1 MDAIDQQIL
10 DLLQDD
16 PRTTQQEIARRVKL
30 SQPSVA
36 ERIRKLEEQG
46 IITGYVATVDARK
59 LGRDITVF
67 IGVGIE
73 HPRHLE
79 GFAWKVLAHP
89 HILEAHRV
97 AGSDSYLLK
106 VRTMNTATLD
116 ALLIGYLRTIPG
128 VTRTDTTIVLS
139 SLKEGIH
146 VHVVDDVPGARS

>member
-1 MDAIDQQIL
+1 MDPIDQQIL

-16 PRTTQQEIARRVKL
+16 ARTTQQEIARRVKL

-46 IITGYVATVDARK
+46 IITGYVATVDARR
-59 LGRDITVF
+59 LGRDITAF

-73 HPRHLE
+73 HPKYFD
-79 GFAWKVLAHP
+79 GFARKVLAHP
-89 HILEAHRV
+89 DILEAHRV

-106 VRTMNTATLD
+106 IRTVNTGTLD

-139 SLKEGIH
+139 SLKEETHIH
-146 VHVVDDVPGARS
+146 VTDDVPGARS